1 MTKRGALYLLV
12 AAIAFLIGALI
23 WRGAG
28 DLRQDGRAGRLDPNR
43 AAESSEGRAGSIG
56 ADRFLTDGPS
66 ETADLSGAPV
76 GAHPLGEFEDVKR
89 IVVGEAPELLIE
101 GRVVSEADGS
111 PVAGAELAVS
121 EPAPDGLPLLL
132 PTGQEMKF
140 RTDALGRFRLYLKR
154 KQSFTLSAEADGF
167 RRRTLSN
174 IEPVSRSGLIV
185 SMTPFLKVEGIVV
198 DALDRGVAEAEV
210 SIKRSIRE
218 GFYRSVDSTRT
229 DERGRFALNRVAE
242 PGDYWI
248 AAAHAEHLPAEPAE
262 VTLERGDNSLKLI
275 LESASADEAASIW
288 GRVLDMDD
296 FPISGAEVSILETV
310 RGNFSMRLATTRS
323 GPDGFYRFP
332 AVRLGSYSLNCGAKG
347 FATSDPRRF
356 ASLTIDQAG
365 FEYRQDF
372 VLSPEA
378 RLSGAVS
385 DEEGAPVAGAAVLA
399 HPEGSPGMGVFTQED
414 GRFLLKSLA
423 PGDYTVEVRHS
434 DYRTLTLQA
443 KVPREGDLQIQLR
456 QGFGL
461 YGTAANLG
469 GGPLESFTLHLTDAS
484 RTQPWKR
491 ARVNAPDG
499 RFRMLGIAPG
509 AYSLTLQLPDGR
521 TYSGP
526 LQIGEDLWA
535 TLRVDLSRQEG
546 GPLSMQTSRA
556 PAGLQ

>member
-1 MTKRGALYLLV
+1 MAKRGVLFLLI
-12 AAIAFLIGALI
+12 AAIGFLIVALI
-23 WRGAG
+23 WRGVG
-28 DLRQDGRAGRLDPNR
+28 DLHQEGRAGRLDLDR
-43 AAESSEGRAGSIG
+43 AAESSEDRAGSIG
-56 ADRFLTDGPS
+56 GDRFLTDGRS

-76 GAHPLGEFEDVKR
+76 GAHPFGEFEDVKR
-89 IVVGEAPELLIE
+89 IVVGEAPEVLIE

-132 PTGQEMKF
+132 PADQELKF
-140 RTDALGRFRLYLKR
+140 RTDALGRFRLQFKR
-154 KQSFTLSAEADGF
+154 RHSFTLSAEADGF
-167 RRRTLSN
+167 RRKTLSN
-174 IEPVSRSGLIV
+174 IEPVSRSGLII
-185 SMTPFLKVEGIVV
+185 SMTPFLKVEGTVV
-198 DALDRGVAEAEV
+198 DPLDRGVAEAVV

-218 GFYRSVDSTRT
+218 GFYRPVDSTRT
-229 DERGRFALNRVAE
+229 DEGGRFALNRVAE
-242 PGDYWI
+242 PGEYWI

-262 VTLERGDNSLKLI
+262 VTLERGNNSLKLI
-275 LESASADEAASIW
+275 LEPASENEAASLW

-296 FPISGAEVSILETV
+296 LPISGAGVSILETV
-310 RGNFSMRLATTRS
+310 RSNFSMRLATTRS
-323 GPDGFYRFP
+323 GPDGVYRFS
-332 AVRLGSYSLNCGAKG
+332 AVRLGNYSLDCRAEG
-347 FATSDPRRF
+347 FATTDPNRF
-356 ASLTIDQAG
+356 ASVTIDLAG

-385 DEEGAPVAGAAVLA
+385 DEEGAPVAGASVLA
-399 HPEGSPGMGVFTQED
+399 RPVSGPGIGAFTQED
-414 GRFLLKSLA
+414 GRFLLESLA

-443 KVPREGDLQIQLR
+443 KIPHEGDLQIQLR

-461 YGTAANLG
+461 YGTAADLRG
-469 GGPLESFTLHLTDAS
+469 GALESFTLHLTDAAQ
-484 RTQPWKR
+484 TQAWKR
-491 ARVNAPDG
+491 TRVNAPDG

-526 LQIGEDLWA
+526 LQIAEDLWA

-546 GPLSMQTSRA
+546 GPLSMQTSPA